1 MTKTV
6 LEELVEGIEKFVADN
21 ELNELYRA
29 GLLACASQI
38 KLTFNKEKLQIESAW
53 WAGHDERDAAGVIHV
68 SELAAT
74 EYFDRTYK
82 SE

>member
-1 MTKTV
+1 MEDTAMQQLLTK
-6 LEELVEGIEKFVADN
+6 LKKYSHSGWLLLDEIEQEILDFGMPIEKRQ
-21 ELNELYRA
+21 L
-29 GLLACASQI
+29 
-38 KLTFNKEKLQIESAW
+38 ESAW